1 MVAAGSGSGS
11 EARRPLRAEWA
22 PSQAWCTAR
31 LAQVLR
37 GEQMVGGYVDGRDA
51 ALVARG
57 KPEGGGRVDR
67 QGGLQVTRPLEVA
80 LGTCWCMAW
89 GYAVIECSDGVA
101 AKSSQHSRVI
111 GGRGEITTTGQMCA
125 LASGFE

>member
-80 LGTCWCMAW
+80 LDSEGLT
-89 GYAVIECSDGVA
+89 GVRTGGGHRVGVA
-101 AKSSQHSRVI
+101 HRRRGSR
-111 GGRGEITTTGQMCA
+111 
-125 LASGFE
+125 